1 MAWVLSWTDSRR
13 SEPVAIL
20 STRIET
26 FPLRKHF
33 TISRGTKTET
43 ILVTADI
50 AADGVC
56 GRGECGPNARYD
68 ETPASVVAQI
78 TSLSSDI
85 ANGLDRATLQ
95 GRLPPGAARNA
106 LDCAL
111 WDFEAKRTG
120 RSVWEVAGLSEPGSV
135 QTAFTLSADSPEAM
149 AQDARANADRPILKL
164 KMTGDDDLAR
174 VRAVH
179 AAAPNAQLI
188 VDANEAWDADVY
200 RRMVPYFVT
209 LGVALIEQP
218 FPEGEDEGLR
228 HLERPI
234 PVCAD
239 ESFRDASSAAGLVGK
254 YDVVNIKLDKTGGLT
269 AALEATSAARQSG
282 FDVMVGC
289 MVSTSLAMAPAFL
302 VAQEARFVDLDGP
315 LLLAKDRDP
324 PIPIFGST
332 VMPPRQELWG

>member
-1 MAWVLSWTDSRR
+1 M
-13 SEPVAIL
+13 AIL

-26 FPLRKHF
+26 FPLRQHF

-43 ILVTADI
+43 IVVTAEI
-50 AADGVC
+50 AADGVR

-68 ETPASVVAQI
+68 ETPVSVAAQI
-78 TSLSSDI
+78 ASLSSDVR
-85 ANGLDRATLQ
+85 NGLDRATLQ
-95 GRLPPGAARNA
+95 GLLPPGAARNA

-111 WDFEAKRTG
+111 WDFEAKRAG
-120 RSVWEVAGLSEPGSV
+120 RPVWELAGLGEPGSV

-149 AQDARANADRPILKL
+149 AQDARANAGRPILKL
-164 KMTGDDDLAR
+164 KMTGENDLAR

-179 AAAPNAQLI
+179 TAAPNAQLI
-188 VDANEAWDADVY
+188 VDANEAWDSDVY
-200 RRMVPYFVT
+200 CRTVRDFVT

-218 FPEGEDEGLR
+218 FPEGQDEGLR
-228 HLERPI
+228 HLERSI

-239 ESFRDASSAAGLVGK
+239 ESFRDASSVAGLVGK

-269 AALEATSAARQSG
+269 GALEAASAARQAG

-315 LLLAKDRDP
+315 LLLAKDREP
-324 PIPIFGST
+324 PIPISGST
-332 VMPPRQELWG
+332 VMPPGQELWG